1 MKLSAIIPARI
12 SSKRLPRKV
21 LKKIN
26 DIPMIE
32 HVRRKAISSNMFQEV
47 KIVTSDLK
55 IKKMYKGQAFLNKKK
70 HFSGTSRATEI
81 VNKIK
86 GDVIVILF
94 ADELLISEN
103 QIKKYCTKIKKDK
116 ISECWNATA
125 TLNKKDLK
133 SKDIVKCVVD
143 KNNYIKEFSRRKI
156 SPSSNKK
163 ILKSVGIISFKK
175 NFLKKYSNLRQT
187 INEKENKIEQYRIL
201 DNNYKIKSVFLEK
214 VHNSINSI
222 NDFNNASKL
231 LKKIK

>member
-26 DIPMIE
+26 GIPMIE
-32 HVRRKAISSNMFQEV
+32 HVRRKAVSSNMFQEV

-55 IKKMYKGQAFLNKKK
+55 IRKMYKGQSFLNKKK

-86 GDVIVILF
+86 GDIIVILF

-116 ISECWNATA
+116 KSECWNATT

-133 SKDIVKCVVD
+133 SNDIVKCLID
-143 KNNYIKEFSRRKI
+143 KNNYITDFSRKKI
-156 SPSSNKK
+156 GSSSDKK

-175 NFLKKYSNLRQT
+175 NFLKKYSYLKQS

-214 VHNSINSI
+214 VYNSINSI